1 MVDLPMP
8 MEKLE
13 ILEPQQMSINNI
25 HGYIFTTCRFIEF
38 FQGSGIRVVP
48 LGGFKEQSLL

>member
-1 MVDLPMP
+1 
-8 MEKLE
+8 
-13 ILEPQQMSINNI
+13 MSINNI

-48 LGGFKEQSLL
+48 LGGFKEQSVYYYILYSSLIKKLNL